1 MASQTFTV
9 NKANVYTEVAKTT
22 SYTGAKLAADGS
34 AYEQVF
40 TTDEDRLLLER
51 FWNEAS
57 NAMTAVFK
65 RWMTSVSS
73 AAESH
78 GVSLSSNYQ
87 LVADMPTAFDSNLVD
102 SIKSSMFSF
111 FVNYIVGQWY
121 KFANKAESEDFLK
134 LAASQMDDLT
144 MKAYYRKKPTRVT
157 PVV

>member
-1 MASQTFTV
+1 MANNTFTV

-57 NAMTAVFK
+57 NAMTDLFK
-65 RWMTSVSS
+65 PFLVSVSS

-78 GVSLSSNYQ
+78 GVNLASNYT
-87 LVADMPTAFDSNLVD
+87 LVANMPSNFDTNLVD

-111 FVNYIVGQWY
+111 FVNYIISQWY
-121 KFANKAESEDFLK
+121 KFANKSETEEFAK
-134 LAASQMDDLT
+134 LAAAMHDDIHAK
-144 MKAYYRKKPTRVT
+144 MYYRKKPTRVT
-157 PVV
+157 PS